1 MYSVQVNLD
10 IMLIDV
16 KMENN
21 LIDVKGIYHVR

>member
-10 IMLIDV
+10 IMLSDV